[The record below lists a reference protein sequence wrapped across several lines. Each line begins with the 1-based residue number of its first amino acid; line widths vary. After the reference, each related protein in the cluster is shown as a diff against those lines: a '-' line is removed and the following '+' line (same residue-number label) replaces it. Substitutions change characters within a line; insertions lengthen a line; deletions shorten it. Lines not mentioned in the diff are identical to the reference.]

1 MHRGLVAGAL
11 ALLTVLA
18 GCAGGVAAPTRGGGP
33 GPGPG
38 AGDGEAGL
46 RFNETAKAAGFDF
59 VASNNREYTGG
70 VTDGG
75 AVYTADVDNDGWTDL
90 LALRG
95 MHVGEHLA
103 WFADHPPLFVNENGT
118 FRRSDALPLRHD
130 ALRNKTFVSALFFD
144 YDNDGWEDL
153 LLLPI
158 HAEPV
163 FLENRGGDFRVTDVG
178 FDETLTYPLGAS
190 AADYDGDGRL
200 DVLIYQNG
208 DWQNTTPKGY
218 HSPNASIEDDNGNP
232 NYLYAWN
239 GEEFDRVEDAGLAGE
254 RWTLAAT
261 FADLT
266 GDGRPDIHVTNDYN
280 HDYLYVNRGD
290 GTFRQQQI
298 GETDRNGMASET
310 FDANDDGRPDVFV
323 TNIYFDTKNISSEY
337 GQRYVRN
344 FLGKRPTGNNLLIN
358 RGNGTFVDRA
368 DEYGVR
374 DGGWGWAAVAVDLDN
389 DGDRDLVHTT
399 KKFTERFMEG
409 VMNDSDPSTYYAYP
423 ALFERGPE
431 RFHYRNASVAGLNPT
446 DGRGMTHLDYDRDG
460 DQDLVVAPWS
470 SENYML
476 YENRNDDGGYLQVA
490 VEGTPSQTAVGAR
503 AYATVDGTTRMALG
517 NLRTDYL
524 SQDTRV
530 LHFGLGE
537 HETVTKLRVVW
548 PDGTERVWTDVPGDR
563 RVVVTYNGTLRT
575 VP

>member
-1 MHRGLVAGAL
+1 MHRGLVAGVL

-18 GCAGGVAAPTRGGGP
+18 GCVGGVAAPTRDGSA
-33 GPGPG
+33 G
-38 AGDGEAGL
+38 AGASGL
-46 RFNETAKAAGFDF
+46 RFNETAETVGFDY

-95 MHVGEHLA
+95 LHVGERLG

-118 FRRSDALPLRHD
+118 FRRSDALPLNHSAFENR
-130 ALRNKTFVSALFFD
+130 TFVSALFFD
-144 YDNDGWEDL
+144 YDNDGWTDL

-163 FLENRGGDFRVTDVG
+163 FLENRGGDFRVKDVG
-178 FDETLTYPLGAS
+178 FDEQLTYPLGAT

-200 DVLIYQNG
+200 DVLVYQNG

-218 HSPNASIEDDNGNP
+218 HTPNASIGDDNGNP

-239 GEEFDRVEDAGLAGE
+239 GTEFDRVADSGISGT

-261 FADLT
+261 FTDLT

-280 HDYLYVNRGD
+280 HDYLYVNEGD

-298 GETDRNGMASET
+298 GATDRNGMASEA
-310 FDANDDGRPDVFV
+310 FDANGDGRQDIFV
-323 TNIYFDTKNISSEY
+323 TNIYFDTANISSEY
-337 GQRYVRN
+337 GKQYIRN

-358 RGNGTFVDRA
+358 RGNGSFADRA
-368 DEYGVR
+368 GADGYGVR
-374 DGGWGWAAVAVDLDN
+374 EGGWGWAAVAVDLDN

-399 KKFTERFMEG
+399 KEFTEQFMEN
-409 VMNDSDPSTYYAYP
+409 VMNDSGALSHYAYP

-431 RFHYRNASVAGLNPT
+431 RFHARNASAAGFRPT
-446 DGRGMTHLDYDRDG
+446 DGRGMTHLDFDRDG

-476 YENRNDDGGYLQVA
+476 YENRDRGGGYLQVV

-503 AYATVDGTTRMALG
+503 VSITVDNETQTAVR

-530 LHFGLGE
+530 LHFGLGA
-537 HETVTKLRVVW
+537 HERVDKLRVVW
-548 PDGTERVWTDVPGDR
+548 PDGTERVWTDLPANR
-563 RVVVTYNGTLRT
+563 RVSVAYNGSLRT
-575 VP
+575 VR